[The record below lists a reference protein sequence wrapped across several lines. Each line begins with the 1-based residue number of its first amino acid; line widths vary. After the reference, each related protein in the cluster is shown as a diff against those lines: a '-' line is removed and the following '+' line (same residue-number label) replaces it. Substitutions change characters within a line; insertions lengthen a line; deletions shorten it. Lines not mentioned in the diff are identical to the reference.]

1 MIRQRAAIAGLQ
13 LIEPLPPVAAQRL
26 VAGYALA
33 EQQSL
38 YGDFS
43 VKRKTI
49 YAAPF
54 LILSV
59 LAACG

>member
-1 MIRQRAAIAGLQ
+1 MRESGEGDLSF
-13 LIEPLPPVAAQRL
+13 PVPWASSPDT
-26 VAGYALA
+26 
-33 EQQSL
+33 SL

>member
-1 MIRQRAAIAGLQ
+1 MIGEVMFRTSKVM
-13 LIEPLPPVAAQRL
+13 P
-26 VAGYALA
+26 
-33 EQQSL
+33 L

>member
-1 MIRQRAAIAGLQ
+1 MGPSKADKDILALGF
-13 LIEPLPPVAAQRL
+13 RL
-26 VAGYALA
+26 RLDVCPMP
-33 EQQSL
+33 L